1 MTQGAG
7 PVAMGLTW
15 SFEEVQALMALA
27 AEGAPAEAISLKLA
41 RPAAEVRAKAAEL
54 GLTLK
59 LAG

>member
-1 MTQGAG
+1 MTHHTAPTSGD
-7 PVAMGLTW
+7 PSW
-15 SFEEVQALMALA
+15 SFEQVQKLKALA

-41 RPAAEVRAKAAEL
+41 RPASEVRAKAADL